1 MYSRQVTTKLKNI
14 ILFSRDIEKTS
25 SFFAEGLGLKVK
37 YQSKQLVE
45 LRDTQNMRILL
56 KQVKRY
62 WEVEGNFSFICL

>member
-1 MYSRQVTTKLKNI
+1 MYSKQITTKLKNI
-14 ILFSRDIEKTS
+14 ILFSRDVEKTS

-56 KQVKRY
+56 KQVKRHHY
-62 WEVEGNFSFICL
+62 